1 MCKLYKL
8 YHHPLPSHF
17 IPEGSRVLSKVPQLT
32 FICKINRTADNI
44 FWNKQYQ
51 NVLLNTVIPR
61 LMKIIRSG
69 ITFVSRNVIKSEAAY
84 VIRRLISRCL
94 ERKQSSWVGGSPLCD
109 VVSSILCHT
118 HTDGKDKLQEWPDR
132 SCLLLY
138 VSARIH

>member
-17 IPEGSRVLSKVPQLT
+17 IPEGYRVLRKVPQLT
-32 FICKINRTADNI
+32 FICKINRIVDNT

-61 LMKIIRSG
+61 LTKIICFR
-69 ITFVSRNVIKSEAAY
+69 ITFISRNVIKSEAAC
-84 VIRRLISRCL
+84 VIRHLTSRCL
-94 ERKQSSWVGGSPLCD
+94 ECKQPSWGGGSPLCN
-109 VVSSILCHT
+109 VVSSFLCHT
-118 HTDGKDKLQEWPDR
+118 HTDGKDVLLEWPDR

-138 VSARIH
+138 VKARIN